1 MSIKSHPPKLAFDEA
16 ACSPKPPYP
25 RSRVD
30 RILLQKLGD
39 EEGELRSVNSKHD
52 GNEPR
57 LDLPTER
64 REPSTQQT
72 FHWPTLCEP
81 PSLTVGDERAKAGE
95 EFEQVETSRRD
106 EFFDCDFGAGERFP
120 ALLVHFDYSLPCCA
134 VGAQGGFEGH
144 VPVLSG
150 ALEGHYVEVDVGH
163 AAVAGDPGGESA
175 VVLKVQNDLGLVLV
189 EFDMSG

>member
-1 MSIKSHPPKLAFDEA
+1 MRIKSHPSKLAFDETTRG
-16 ACSPKPPYP
+16 PKPPHP
-25 RSRVD
+25 RPWVD
-30 RILLQKLGD
+30 GVLFQKLWN
-39 EEGELRSVNSKHD
+39 EEGELRGVNSEHD
-52 GNEPR
+52 SNEPR
-57 LDLPTER
+57 LDLPTKR

-120 ALLVHFDYSLPCCA
+120 ALPVHFDYSLPCCA

-163 AAVAGDPGGESA
+163 AAVAGDPGGEAA
-175 VVLKVQNDLGLVLV
+175 VVFEVEDDLR
-189 EFDMSG
+189 